1 MVGEDEGSPA
11 RLSAEHEAPG
21 SVSRDARAMTAD
33 ERTGLDATRL
43 RARLAELCGSGVPGA
58 SVALTDG
65 TSVVEAAY
73 GVTSLRTLEPVTPA
87 TLFQIGSITKLYT
100 ATLIMALVDQ
110 GKVELDTPVQT
121 YLPWFRVADGDVSA
135 AVTIR
140 HLLTHTSGFEGDD
153 FTDTGR
159 SDEALKTYVEGLAKA
174 AQIHPLGSM
183 FSYCNS
189 GFSTLGMVVEQVTG
203 TSWDQAVQE
212 LLAQPLGLTLG
223 TLAEQVIL
231 QPHALGHLELPVS
244 AEPDA
249 AKVLQV
255 APVWAPPRSV
265 GPAGTICSSAAD
277 LLAFGRLHTSGG
289 APVLGASSVAA
300 MQQDQVLLDDPWP
313 LGRAWGLGWILPTPG
328 VIGHDGATFGQYAFY
343 RLHPETGIALALLT
357 NGPGAR
363 AVFEALYDE
372 FFAPLAGVGPQ
383 QQPKP
388 AATPPAVTDL
398 DRYVGDYERQEV
410 RIEVRAA
417 DGGLDVTPV
426 PFGPTAALAGP
437 PQAIRFVGFD
447 GDTVVTAEPLEGSGV
462 HVTAK
467 FLVPEGASEA
477 AWVHFGARAT
487 PRKR

>member
-1 MVGEDEGSPA
+1 MDA
-11 RLSAEHEAPG
+11 DRLA
-21 SVSRDARAMTAD
+21 
-33 ERTGLDATRL
+33 
-43 RARLAELCGSGVPGA
+43 ARLAELCGDGVPGA

-65 TSVVEAAY
+65 ATVVEAVH
-73 GVTSLRTLEPVTPA
+73 GVTSLRTKHPVTPQ
-87 TLFQIGSITKLYT
+87 TLFQIGSITKVYT
-100 ATLIMALVDQ
+100 ATLVMALVDQ
-110 GKVELDTPVQT
+110 GKVDLDASVQT
-121 YLPWFRVADGDVSA
+121 YLPSFQVADSDVA
-135 AVTIR
+135 ARVTIR

-159 SDEALKTYVEGLAKA
+159 GDDALRLYVERLAKA
-174 AQIHPLGSM
+174 AQIHPIGAM

-189 GFSTLGMVVEQVTG
+189 GFSTLGLVVEQVTG
-203 TSWDQAVQE
+203 MSWDQAVQE
-212 LLAQPLGLTLG
+212 MLAEPLGLTLA

-231 QPHALGHLELPVS
+231 QPHALGHLELPTS

-249 AKVLQV
+249 QKALQV

-277 LLAFGRLHTSGG
+277 VIAFGKIHAADG
-289 APVLGASSVAA
+289 APVLTPASVLA
-300 MQQDQVLLDDPWP
+300 MQQDEVLLDDPWP

-343 RLHPETGIALALLT
+343 RLHPESGAALALLT

-363 AVFEALYDE
+363 AVFEGLYDE

-383 QQPKP
+383 LQPTP
-388 AATPPAVTDL
+388 ATTPPAIDDL

-426 PFGPTAALAGP
+426 PLGPTAAMAGP
-437 PQAIRFVGFD
+437 AESVRFVGFD
-447 GDTVVTAEPLEGSGV
+447 GDTVVTAEPLDRSGV

-467 FLVPEGASEA
+467 FLVPDGQAQA
-477 AWVHFGARAT
+477 AWIHFGARAT
-487 PRKR
+487 PRKA